1 MPGPASFSECHH
13 PAEGGDGAGCSGYP
27 DLDMQTSIPI
37 RRLDPAQTRAAA
49 ADLGAVLLDCVQGG
63 ASVSFMAGLTLAGAE
78 AFWLDVAEAA
88 ETDGRAVLVAED
100 EDGIVGVV
108 EVIPA
113 APANQPHRADIAK
126 MLVHRRGRRRGLGEA
141 LMRAAEAEGAAL
153 GKTLLTLDT
162 VEGEAGERLYARL
175 GWTRVGAIPSYAL
188 LPDGTPCATV
198 VFYKAL

>member
-1 MPGPASFSECHH
+1 
-13 PAEGGDGAGCSGYP
+13 
-27 DLDMQTSIPI
+27 MQSPIAI

-49 ADLGAVLLDCVQGG
+49 AELGAVLLDCVQGG
-63 ASVSFMAGLTLAGAE
+63 ASVSFMDGLTAE
-78 AFWLDVAEAA
+78 EAQAFWLGVAQAA
-88 ETDGRAVLVAED
+88 ETDGRAVLVAQD
-100 EDGIVGVV
+100 EAGIVGVV

-113 APANQPHRADIAK
+113 GPANQPHRADVAK

-141 LMRAAEAEGAAL
+141 LMRAAEAAGAAM

-175 GWTRVGAIPSYAL
+175 GWTRVGAIPGYAL